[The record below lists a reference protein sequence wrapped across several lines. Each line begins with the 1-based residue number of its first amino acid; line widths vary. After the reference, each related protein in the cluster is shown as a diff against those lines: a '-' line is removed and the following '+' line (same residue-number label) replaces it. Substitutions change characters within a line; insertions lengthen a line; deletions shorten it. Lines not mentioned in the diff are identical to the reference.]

1 MKINYVLIDYEN
13 VQPKNLASLA
23 EEHFRVKVFVGANQ
37 AKVPIELAEA
47 MQALGERA
55 EYVRI
60 SGNGSNALDFHIAYY
75 IGRIAATEPK
85 AFFHIISRDTGFD
98 PLIAHLKSK
107 GILSNR
113 SASLDGIPILK
124 GLAEASKD
132 DQVDAVVAKLKG
144 MPKSRPQRERTLR
157 TMISAWFGNKLDAP
171 ALDRIVNELV
181 RRKLVAAV
189 IRRNRDLVDAVFV
202 AQDKRYNQIAWY
214 RIPKRV
220 AVRSA

>member
-113 SASLDGIPILK
+113 SASLDGIPILT

-181 RRKLVAAV
+181 RRKLVGIDGVKVSYSLPA
-189 IRRNRDLVDAVFV
+189 
-202 AQDKRYNQIAWY
+202 
-214 RIPKRV
+214 
-220 AVRSA
+220 